1 MNSST
6 TGRKKKNEMAPSP
19 PSPPMASPQVVLR
32 MAEERLTASTGP
44 TPSTTSTGTT
54 K

>member
-1 MNSST
+1 M
-6 TGRKKKNEMAPSP
+6 MPSP
-19 PSPPMASPQVVLR
+19 PSPPTASPHVRRR
-32 MAEERLTASTGP
+32 MPEDRFTASIGP

>member
-1 MNSST
+1 M
-6 TGRKKKNEMAPSP
+6 MPSP
-19 PSPPMASPQVVLR
+19 PSPASDLPQVRLR
-32 MAEERLTASTGP
+32 MAEERLTASIGP